1 MQASQ
6 PFDTASPLAPHGPG
20 SLLAGKYQL
29 ESLLGEG
36 GMGSVWLAR
45 NVMLGSPVAL
55 KIVRPE
61 ICGAETSKRLL
72 TEARVEASLNH
83 PNVVRV
89 FDCGV
94 TDRDET
100 YIVMELLEGC
110 TLGDLMHEHGAF
122 TATYAVQLLLPVID
136 ALAAAHQAGI
146 VHRDLKPDN
155 IFIATTGAQLCPK
168 ILDFGIA
175 KLNGQVGPRI
185 TGHGTLLGSPAYMS
199 PEQVRGH
206 WDVDE
211 RADVWALCVVLYEV
225 ITGQPAFDAPNYN
238 ALLCEVL
245 ERELTPLRDP
255 DNSSL
260 WPILQRGLEKDRE
273 RRIPSMRE
281 LGRDLAEWLLARGVG
296 DDAAGEPLSWRWRV
310 GEQALP
316 LEQTPAAYV
325 RRATSHAARSES
337 SRQTSR
343 RDSATAS
350 GSRNVRTERVSR
362 TPVRDWALQLPARA
376 WSKLVP
382 ATATAAPAR
391 VEGSGI
397 ARPRGRRARRSNAL
411 LLIGASFAINL
422 VILGWTLVGWQQS
435 EPRTAAAALP
445 TVKPAVASPT
455 RPAHSKPSRAPAAE
469 LPAARPSAPER
480 ATLTRTAE
488 AREPARPVTARPAPS
503 STLADKPTRSST
515 AASSAELTKS
525 AQARN
530 DRATAP
536 ASPKKRALKIN
547 EADLGLKSPW

>member
-1 MQASQ
+1 MQATQ
-6 PFDTASPLAPHGPG
+6 PRDVAPPLAPHGPG

-61 ICGAETSKRLL
+61 ICGAETSGRLL

-136 ALAAAHQAGI
+136 ALSSAHQAGI

-155 IFIATTGAQLCPK
+155 IFIATTGTQLCPK

-199 PEQVRGH
+199 PEQVRGR

-245 ERELTPLRDP
+245 ERDLTPLRDP

-273 RRIPSMRE
+273 RRIPSMRD
-281 LGRDLAEWLLARGVG
+281 LGRDLAGWLLARGVG

-310 GEQALP
+310 GEKVDA
-316 LEQTPAAYV
+316 EQDPAAYV
-325 RRATSHAARSES
+325 RRATSHAARSDS
-337 SRQTSR
+337 SRQGSQP
-343 RDSATAS
+343 DPASAS
-350 GSRNVRTERVSR
+350 GSRDVRTERFTR
-362 TPVRDWALQLPARA
+362 KPVRDWALQLPARA

-382 ATATAAPAR
+382 AIAMAAPAR
-391 VEGSGI
+391 AEVPGAAP
-397 ARPRGRRARRSNAL
+397 ARRRRSRRSNAL
-411 LLIGASFAINL
+411 LLIGSFALNL

-435 EPRTAAAALP
+435 EPRTTAAALP
-445 TVKPAVASPT
+445 AVKPAIASQA
-455 RPAHSKPSRAPAAE
+455 RPSHPKPSPAPAAE
-469 LPAARPSAPER
+469 LPAARPAAPER
-480 ATLTRTAE
+480 GTTLARTSE
-488 AREPARPVTARPAPS
+488 AREPARPAPARPAPS
-503 STLADKPTRSST
+503 ALADDGT
-515 AASSAELTKS
+515 ASSKRASSDELVKS

-530 DRATAP
+530 DRAPAP
-536 ASPKKRALKIN
+536 AKKRDLKVS